1 MTENESIIK
10 ALSTALIAFQN
21 INANLS
27 IQNSECSNVVITNLQ
42 GVIQMLNKKEDDKTK
57 QK

>member
-27 IQNSECSNVVITNLQ
+27 IQNSKYSSVVIGNLQ
-42 GVIQMLNKKEDDKTK
+42 GAIQMLSKKEDDKPK